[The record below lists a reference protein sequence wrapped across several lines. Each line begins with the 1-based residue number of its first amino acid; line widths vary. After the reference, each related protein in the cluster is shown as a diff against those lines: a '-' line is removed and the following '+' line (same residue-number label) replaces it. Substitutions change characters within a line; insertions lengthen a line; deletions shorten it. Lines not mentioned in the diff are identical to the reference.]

1 MDILSTSSEIK
12 IYNLIKTGEKLDN
25 SIVILCGGLGNR
37 LRSIIFDKP
46 KVLAK
51 VGDDIF
57 LDIVIKNV
65 LQYGYRDVILCTGY
79 LKEKIRDYLNNHS
92 DYKTY
97 NIKFS
102 EEKDL
107 LGTGGALKNAKYL
120 IASNNF
126 LVINGDSICKT
137 NLKDFFDF
145 HINKNALLSIVL
157 SKSSLDQSN
166 KDYGSVVLDNLQRI
180 TNFNEKLSNTNQL
193 NHNAVSNG
201 EQLMNAGIYLMNK
214 EIFSLMPKKDK
225 FSLEYDLFPEIIK
238 TNNCYGFITNSE
250 IIDIG
255 IPERYK
261 RAQEY
266 CLGDIIMM
274 NDIDEN
280 IIKNLEEKAKKIRRH
295 MINMVYEAGSGHPGG
310 SLSCIDI
317 IITLYFHIMRHN
329 PLDPKWEDRDRFIL
343 SKGHAA
349 PTLYATLAYIGYF
362 PIEELSSL
370 RKIGGTLQ
378 GHSDYRTPGVEV
390 SAGSLGQGLSV
401 ASGIAYVG
409 KLDKKD
415 FKVYILLGDGE
426 CNEGQIWEAAMFA
439 SHYKLNN
446 LVAIIDRNSFQIDGP
461 TEKIMSLEPF
471 DDKWVSFG
479 WNVIKINGN
488 NIHEII
494 MSLDRAK
501 IEKEKPTVIIANT
514 IKGKGISF
522 MEKNNEFHGK
532 VPNEEEMKIALLE
545 LDDHGTKIY

>member
-1 MDILSTSSEIK
+1 M
-12 IYNLIKTGEKLDN
+12 DN
-25 SIVILCGGLGNR
+25 SVVILCGGLGNR
-37 LRSIIFDKP
+37 LRGIISDKP

-65 LQYGYRDVILCTGY
+65 LQYGFRDIILCTGY

-92 DYKTY
+92 DYKTCS
-97 NIKFS
+97 IRFS
-102 EEKDL
+102 EEQDL
-107 LGTGGALKNAKYL
+107 LGTGGALKNAKSL
-120 IASNNF
+120 IESNNF
-126 LVINGDSICKT
+126 LVVNGDSICEI

-145 HINKNALLSIVL
+145 HTNKDALISIVL

-166 KDYGSVVLDNLQRI
+166 KDYGYVTLDDLQRI
-180 TNFNEKLSNTNQL
+180 TNFNEKSSNTDQL
-193 NHNAVSNG
+193 NREAINNG
-201 EQLMNAGIYLMNK
+201 ERLMNAGIYLMNK
-214 EIFSLMPKKDK
+214 EIFSHMPNGDK

-255 IPERYK
+255 TPERYK

-266 CLGDIIMM
+266 CLENIIMV
-274 NDIDEN
+274 NTNSLNQLKLVSDIDEN
-280 IIKNLEEKAKKIRRH
+280 IIKNLEEKAKNIRRH
-295 MINMVYEAGSGHPGG
+295 IVNMIYEAGSGHPGG
-310 SLSCIDI
+310 SLSCVDI
-317 IITLYFHIMRHN
+317 ITTLYFHTMRHN
-329 PLDPKWEDRDRFIL
+329 PLEPKWENRDRFIL

-349 PTLYATLAYIGYF
+349 PALYAILAEAGYF

-370 RKIGGTLQ
+370 RKIGCMLQ

-390 SAGSLGQGLSV
+390 SAGSLGQGLS
-401 ASGIAYVG
+401 IACGSAYAG

-415 FKVYILLGDGE
+415 FKVYVLLGDGE

-439 SHYKLNN
+439 SHNKLDN
-446 LVAIIDRNSFQIDGP
+446 LITMIDRNSFQIDGP

-479 WNVIKINGN
+479 WNVIKIDGN
-488 NIHEII
+488 NIPEII
-494 MSLDRAK
+494 ISLGAK

-514 IKGKGISF
+514 TKGKGISF
-522 MEKNNEFHGK
+522 MEGNDFHGK
-532 VPNEEEMKIALLE
+532 APNEEEMKIALLE
-545 LDDHGTKIY
+545 LDGHGTKIY